1 MPDIKLPK
9 LPELPMDTVINF
21 ESKWLWGVSDLKKFE
36 ELVGELKKLLEPG
49 YYIGDHFISWV
60 NNNSLFEDKEFV
72 TAYEKNIASHSDEGI
87 AWRRYILACSAY
99 HCINLPG
106 DFAEFGTWAGTG
118 IKTVIDYLGGVQFPK
133 TFWGYDTFDYS
144 PIDGRHF
151 EGQVDGFYEKVKE
164 RFKDYP
170 QVRLIKGLLPESFIQ
185 GMPQELAYMHI
196 DLNNFKGEIAVLENL
211 FERLVPGGMVILDDY
226 ESSGAYREQKKEE
239 DRWFEQRN
247 YRVLPLP
254 TGQGLII
261 KR

>member
-9 LPELPMDTVINF
+9 LPELPMDTVISF

-36 ELVGELKKLLEPG
+36 ELVCELKKLLEPG

-211 FERLVPGGMVILDDY
+211 FERLVPGGMVVLDDY